1 MQAPQPQSARLH
13 WIPVPPSWIVAT
25 GLVLLAVLPHQ
36 IHMSGRRILG
46 NPIVAILG
54 IAGAGWLFWQHHAVL
69 GMALL
74 IFLTAMFIHAN
85 TTEGFS
91 APILNKDTV
100 TKKRRWL
107 GEEILSEE
115 PHGIQERTDNPA
127 ITYDKVE
134 PDEATPWFDETTLNQ
149 HPEAIQE
156 RPVPTYQYDV
166 DDNGGAVGISRG
178 V

>member
-1 MQAPQPQSARLH
+1 MQAPPPQPARLH
-13 WIPVPPSWIVAT
+13 WIPVPPSWVVAA

-36 IHMSGRRILG
+36 VPATGRRILG

-54 IAGAGWLFWQHHAVL
+54 IAGAGWLFWRHHPVL

-74 IFLTAMFIHAN
+74 MFLTAMFIQAN
-85 TTEGFS
+85 TVEGFS
-91 APILNKDTV
+91 APILNKDKV
-100 TKKRRWL
+100 TQRRRWL

-115 PHGIQERTDNPA
+115 PHAVQERTDNPA

-134 PDEATPWFDETTLNQ
+134 AEEATPWFDETALNRT
-149 HPEAIQE
+149 PEAIQE
-156 RPVPTYQYDV
+156 RPVPSYQYDT
-166 DDNGGAVGISRG
+166 DDSGGAVGISRG